1 MKIIQHGVLCSILFI
16 MLFIFSCGL
25 DKNIKERTEQRI
37 IKSQLIMDGIYAIKN
52 DWVNFFLIKNN
63 GEYIAIDAGWSKDT
77 TITELR
83 KLDIDCSAVKAVFL
97 THSDIDHVACLDLF
111 TNAAVYISKEEKP
124 LITGKKS
131 RFLFYYNSRIKKPY
145 KLLEDNQTLT
155 VSGIKIE
162 CISTP
167 GHTIGSMSFIINNK
181 YLFLGD
187 AFAIIDGKAVCFDP
201 QVEFGELYNMD
212 AAAQVKSINRV
223 SQLSDIL
230 YIFTAHYGYVV
241 YDSSLFE
248 GM

>member
-1 MKIIQHGVLCSILFI
+1 MKIINFVVFCSIPAI
-16 MLFIFSCGL
+16 IFFLVSCGL
-25 DKNIKERTEQRI
+25 DKNIKERTEERI
-37 IKSQLIMDGIYAIKN
+37 IKSQLIMHGIHAIQN

-77 TITELR
+77 TVTELK
-83 KLDIDCSAVKAVFL
+83 KLDIGCSAVKAVFL

-111 TNAAVYISKEEKP
+111 TNAAIYISKAEEP

-145 KLLEDNQTLT
+145 KLLEDNQILT
-155 VSGIKIE
+155 VSGLKIE

-187 AFAIIDGKAVCFDP
+187 AFAIIDGKAACFDP
-201 QVEFGELYNMD
+201 DVEFGDLYNMD
-212 AAAQVKSINRV
+212 AAAQVKSIKRV
-223 SQLSDIL
+223 SLLSDIL
-230 YIFTAHYGYVV
+230 YIFTAHYGYVA

-248 GM
+248 